1 VDGRSK
7 VTGAARYAAEF
18 TATGLVHGA
27 VVNATIARGKIAAI
41 DAFYSTPTEFH
52 QPMEMH
58 GCTVVPSA
66 DGRYTVY
73 EKTQG
78 VSNTQ

>member
-1 VDGRSK
+1 MSTAYESRRAATPATRIGAPLSRVDGRSK

-41 DAFYSTPTEFH
+41 DA
-52 QPMEMH
+52 
-58 GCTVVPSA
+58 
-66 DGRYTVY
+66 
-73 EKTQG
+73 
-78 VSNTQ
+78 